1 MMLEHCVVIGNGPAA
16 NSAAVTLRDKS
27 PDTRITVI
35 GQEPVLQYKPRLLP
49 DYIAG
54 KVREADLFVSTPE
67 LYKERDIKLR
77 LGQRVVNVDFHAK
90 QLTLDHNELVFFSGL
105 IIACGAKPRIPEH
118 LQVFEDL
125 MLTLKTVTDAKL
137 WIEQLSH
144 VNDILII
151 GGDLTS
157 LSLTKALVHLGK
169 QVIFILC
176 EDSFWPVPFSPEVRQ
191 QVAEKLKQNGVEV
204 TDCRKIKRV
213 VRLSEHSVEVRT
225 DRRTHVVGTVGAF
238 YGLVPDVRFLARSG
252 LDIERGVLVD
262 EYLQTCFDRVY
273 AAGDCAQVY
282 HPELKDYWV
291 SIGYDN
297 AIGLGRI
304 AALNLL
310 GSWLSVEMPGESV
323 FKVDGINVNTSWWT
337 EF

>member
-1 MMLEHCVVIGNGPAA
+1 MIVEHWVVIGNGPAA
-16 NSAAVTLRDKS
+16 NSAAVTLSEKS
-27 PDTRITVI
+27 PETRITLI
-35 GQEPVLQYKPRLLP
+35 GKEPVPQYKPRLLP

-54 KVREADLFVSTPE
+54 KVTEADLYVSTPE
-67 LYKERDIKLR
+67 SYKERDIKLR
-77 LGQRVVNVDFHAK
+77 LGQRVVNVDFLAR

-125 MLTLKTVTDAKL
+125 MLTLKTVAEAKL
-137 WIEQLSH
+137 WIEQLAH
-144 VNDILII
+144 VSDILII

-157 LSLTKALVHLGK
+157 LSLTKALLHLGK
-169 QVIFILC
+169 RVIFILC
-176 EDSFWPVPFSPEVRQ
+176 EDSFWPVPFSPKVREE
-191 QVAEKLKQNGVEV
+191 VAERLKQKGVEV

-213 VRLSEHSVEVRT
+213 ARLSEHSVEVQT
-225 DRRTHVVGTVGAF
+225 DRRTHVVGAVGAF
-238 YGLVPDVRFLARSG
+238 FGLVPDVKFLARSG

-262 EYLQTCFDRVY
+262 EHLRTCFDHVY
-273 AAGDCAQVY
+273 AAGDCAQIY

-297 AIGLGRI
+297 AIVLGRI

-310 GSWLSVEMPGESV
+310 GSCLSVEMPAESV